1 VIFNETPLPG
11 AYVVELEKREDDR
24 GFFAR
29 AWCQDEFE
37 EHGLNTRLV
46 QCNLSYNHKAGTL
59 RGMHYQAPPKSEV
72 KLIRCTRGA
81 VWDVIVDLRRDS
93 PTYKRWYGEELTSD
107 NRKMMYVPEEFAHGY
122 ITLVPDTETFYQV
135 TEFYSPD
142 HERGIRWNDP
152 AIRIRWPD
160 VEVSVVSEK
169 DAAFPDFQG

>member
-1 VIFNETPLPG
+1 VIFKETPLPG
-11 AYVVELEKREDDR
+11 AYVIELEKREDDR

-29 AWCQDEFE
+29 AWCQNEFE

-46 QCNLSYNHKAGTL
+46 QCNLSYNHKSGTL
-59 RGMHYQAPPKSEV
+59 RGMHFQAPPKSEV

-81 VWDVIVDLRRDS
+81 VWDVIVDLRRNS
-93 PTYKRWYGEELTSD
+93 WTYKHSYGEELTSD

-152 AIRIRWPD
+152 AIGIEWPD
-160 VEVSVVSEK
+160 IEVSVVSEK
-169 DAAFPDFQG
+169 DAAFPDFKG